1 MLAAVI
7 VPLWTLTNSFAIESP
22 NPSPWQP
29 GNGRIDTPFKDMGK
43 IRGGNPFP
51 IIGNNNFCL
60 LLRFGHS
67 EGHLACNAVRQDIL
81 QQVIENTG
89 VGGGITL
96 VMYSVSG
103 ISIS

>member
-1 MLAAVI
+1 MDAHQFLCNRESQP
-7 VPLWTLTNSFAIESP
+7 VPLGSP
-22 NPSPWQP
+22 
-29 GNGRIDTPFKDMGK
+29 GMVALIHPFKDMGK
-43 IRGGNPFP
+43 IRDGNPFP

-67 EGHLACNAVRQDIL
+67 EGHLACNAVRQDIV

-89 VGGGITL
+89 VGVGSIL
-96 VMYSVSG
+96 VIYSVSG